1 MVNNDYQRHLEFQI
15 YFQIDKRVTFH
26 VRPVNEY
33 DPEFTGDLDITITE
47 VGFSFLPFFLIC
59 YLWVPYE
66 CTGPVRR
73 SSLRILY
80 C

>member
-1 MVNNDYQRHLEFQI
+1 MVNNDYHRHLEFQI

-47 VGFSFLPFFLIC
+47 VGFSC
-59 YLWVPYE
+59 
-66 CTGPVRR
+66 
-73 SSLRILY
+73 
-80 C
+80 